1 VTTAPAS
8 APADRIIDVRVIPRA
23 RHDEI
28 AGERNGRMLIR
39 TTAPPVD
46 SKANEAV
53 RRLLAGHLGVPPS
66 AIELIRGATSRDKT
80 FRVTMAR

>member
-1 VTTAPAS
+1 MGHDPVTV
-8 APADRIIDVRVIPRA
+8 DVRVIPRA

-28 AGERNGRMLIR
+28 AGERAGRLLVR

-53 RRLLAGHLGVPPS
+53 RRILAAHFGVPPS
-66 AIELIRGATSRDKT
+66 AVELVRGATSRDKT
-80 FRVTMAR
+80 FRIGPTG